1 VSECLFGL
9 LFYAVSAIGWGLA
22 LYFLHREPD
31 YNAKS
36 KSFTRDY
43 KYKKAVEF
51 MENTR
56 KLESPSQLSTKDS
69 FACFLTD
76 WKARR

>member
-1 VSECLFGL
+1 MSEELFGV
-9 LFYAVSAIGWGLA
+9 LFHIVGVIGCLLA

-36 KSFTRDY
+36 RSFTRDY
-43 KYKKAVEF
+43 KYNKAVEF

-56 KLESPSQLSTKDS
+56 KSESPSKLSTKDS
-69 FACFLTD
+69 FACFLAD
-76 WKARR
+76 YKARW